1 MSDLVLPLESAEF
14 IIKNAKS
21 VEVCQEGVVHL
32 SKKVTNNIKNMH
44 LNENIKDNLLLL
56 KDL

>member
-21 VEVCQEGVVHL
+21 VEICQEGVVDL
-32 SKKVTNNIKNMH
+32 SKKVTNNIKI
-44 LNENIKDNLLLL
+44 NILCIYMET
-56 KDL
+56 